1 MGRTFLRWR
10 ALERLAEIWV
20 WRTAKYF
27 RRRHPPRVAVGWGRT
42 VSEEGRGEHRLVGVD
57 TEAWQPSD
65 ASGTLVATSRIT
77 FPCVCVQRRVILRPQ
92 RHSAAEQ
99 AAWAGTGQ
107 SVVRQPVPCVP
118 CVPAASSL
126 ASASPVL
133 SEGQP
138 FRRPANPVSQ
148 PLLCNM
154 SPVVLALALHQPPAP
169 GPRTTPSRS
178 HFCEPGWLHLDK
190 RLLGSPHLWP
200 GDSSLEVKLHSGA
213 LSRGCGCGPGRL

>member
-57 TEAWQPSD
+57 TEAWRPSD

-92 RHSAAEQ
+92 RHSAAQQ

-107 SVVRQPVPCVP
+107 SVVRQPVSCVP

-154 SPVVLALALHQPPAP
+154 SPIGAGPGTTNPQLQGP
-169 GPRTTPSRS
+169 GPP
-178 HFCEPGWLHLDK
+178 P
-190 RLLGSPHLWP
+190 
-200 GDSSLEVKLHSGA
+200 
-213 LSRGCGCGPGRL
+213 